1 MTSHIN
7 KSFNILT
14 IYTHVEIITG
24 GFKTV
29 YNVFKSHIHIYNA
42 HVTDTSQDLIL
53 LTNTL

>member
-42 HVTDTSQDLIL
+42 HVTDTSHDLIL
-53 LTNTL
+53 LKNTL